1 MITPYNI
8 APDFVR
14 KFRAGPS
21 ILDLFGKCRRAW
33 ALRYIAGHDSYS
45 VTWAEVRDHVYDK
58 SLRMYVP
65 PGGGQG
71 PAIAPRQRSTALG
84 TEAHRIVESH
94 YLGRAVAADWTT
106 FPGQVAQAWLD
117 VMPGPEECEEVYT
130 ETAISLAPP
139 PDMVGAPTLEGTSD
153 LLLRLKA
160 PRQDFDHNWLAGD
173 WKTSRSFQYAK
184 TAAELY
190 TNSQGILYPLA
201 AMRRLGLDS
210 IPCRWAY
217 SITDPAKRR
226 EARATD
232 FVQTREHA
240 EAAARPLFQAAAEMR
255 AIYDAV
261 AHMEPLAA
269 ALSVPATGAPSACE
283 AFGGCPHSVERG
295 GACTAP
301 LEMTTGQRMLA
312 ERETGRAKT
321 CAPAPAV
328 VPLEALL
335 RRSIDQKKDG
345 KERYMSPFQK
355 KLQELQN
362 AQAAGCAVVPA
373 VAEARASSRLDG
385 ETRVLDPQPV
395 TPDADMTPQ
404 VEATSA
410 PLAPTRDADTGEVL
424 NPQPDAP
431 VSVAETAD
439 VLSAPVLGQAQTVVA
454 TVTSADAP
462 PPRRGPGRPR
472 GSRNKAPIARASLTV
487 PMGDVA
493 LYTPEPHSDV
503 PEEMEEADGSI
514 EAAADALNRQ
524 LEAERD
530 FDRKYNTAPVSTG
543 IDSPAALKLQQM
555 LEEPSPESPA
565 MRMARAAEVA
575 NFLADIN
582 QPEAE
587 APPDIT
593 LSQLA
598 AAAKAHG
605 CRIVVRFDGLK
616 PAKP

>member
-33 ALRYIAGHDSYS
+33 ALRYIAGHDSYA

-84 TEAHRIVESH
+84 TEAHRIVEAH
-94 YLGRAVAADWTT
+94 YLGRAVATDWTT

-117 VMPGPEECEEVYT
+117 VMPGPDECDEVYT
-130 ETAISLAPP
+130 EIAVRLEPP
-139 PDMVGAPTLEGTSD
+139 SDMAGAPVLEGTSD
-153 LLLRLKA
+153 LLLKLDLQGFHTA
-160 PRQDFDHNWLAGD
+160 TDGWLAGD
-173 WKTSRSFQYAK
+173 WKTTRSFQYAK

-283 AFGGCPHSVERG
+283 AYGGCPHSVERG

-312 ERETGRAKT
+312 ERGAKT
-321 CAPAPAV
+321 CAPAQAV

-335 RRSIDQKKDG
+335 QRSLDQTRKAG
-345 KERYMSPFQK
+345 YMSPFQK
-355 KLQELQN
+355 KLQELQQAQAMTVPASTHN
-362 AQAAGCAVVPA
+362 PAEAAALATALANIGSAVGGLAGQQVLNKAARIVAAAEAQAASAPPA
-373 VAEARASSRLDG
+373 V
-385 ETRVLDPQPV
+385 
-395 TPDADMTPQ
+395 
-404 VEATSA
+404 
-410 PLAPTRDADTGEVL
+410 TRDADTGEVL

-431 VSVAETAD
+431 VSVAETAE
-439 VLSAPVLGQAQTVVA
+439 VLSAAVLGQATTVVA
-454 TVTSADAP
+454 TVTPADAP

-472 GSRNKAPIARASLTV
+472 GSRNKAPAAIAAVTV
-487 PMGDVA
+487 PMGDVEEDA
-493 LYTPEPHSDV
+493 EDDRGDV
-503 PEEMEEADGSI
+503 PKPLHEYT
-514 EAAADALNRQ
+514 
-524 LEAERD
+524 AE
-530 FDRKYNTAPVSTG
+530 
-543 IDSPAALKLQQM
+543 
-555 LEEPSPESPA
+555 
-565 MRMARAAEVA
+565 EVA
-575 NFLADIN
+575 NAMIRS
-582 QPEAE
+582 AE
-587 APPDIT
+587 ADAKDAEEAYANMDDEDLALAGIKTPGPIPTATDLT

-616 PAKP
+616 EKAS